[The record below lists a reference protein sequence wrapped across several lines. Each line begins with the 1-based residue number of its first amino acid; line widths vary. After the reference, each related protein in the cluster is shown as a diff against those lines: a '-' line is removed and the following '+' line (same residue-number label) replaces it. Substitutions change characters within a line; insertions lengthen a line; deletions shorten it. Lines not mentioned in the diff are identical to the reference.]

1 MKLSKSTYLSFF
13 FLICFLA
20 SFCANT
26 YKNVNSYVPK
36 HTVKHTKTASFNT
49 KEHNTIV
56 DNELLFEETEN
67 ESSSTLVNSGERFLP
82 FFISYF
88 QFEIVKP
95 LTFSVKPLSEKLSTP
110 IYIAVCNFRI

>member
-67 ESSSTLVNSGERFLP
+67 ESENDFQAQFSILP